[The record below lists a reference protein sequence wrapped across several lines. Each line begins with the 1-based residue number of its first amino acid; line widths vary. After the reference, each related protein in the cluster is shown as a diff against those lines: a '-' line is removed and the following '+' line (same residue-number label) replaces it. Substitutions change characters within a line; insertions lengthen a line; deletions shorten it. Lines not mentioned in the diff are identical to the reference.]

1 MRRKNSSVFEFAG
14 ELEVSDVSVIKQ
26 LFQQCDSDKDGELS
40 VGELRNVIKEL
51 NIPTNENEIA
61 SLLKSLDKDGNSKI
75 SFKEFLSG
83 IKWIQKSNR
92 LVNSVPKDKLKRSG
106 SIVDFISE
114 LQQDQLKEFKEYFDL
129 CDEDHDG
136 IITKAEFQK
145 MFIEKLGLKT
155 TQNDFEVLFDS
166 LDYNGDGKLQF
177 EEFISGMRWLNK
189 GVNITKDNLAQT
201 TTTTKQGEGDSVLS
215 ERNKI
220 LTNYLKEMINRG
232 MEKAET
238 LFKEKKYDTCRQVL
252 DILDLEFLSD
262 MEPFIGTVATKTQLK
277 HFSTMKKK
285 TNPPKPSK

>member
-189 GVNITKDNLAQT
+189 VYLQQKKNFLFTFEMCD
-201 TTTTKQGEGDSVLS
+201 LS
-215 ERNKI
+215 Q
-220 LTNYLKEMINRG
+220 
-232 MEKAET
+232 
-238 LFKEKKYDTCRQVL
+238 D
-252 DILDLEFLSD
+252 
-262 MEPFIGTVATKTQLK
+262 
-277 HFSTMKKK
+277 
-285 TNPPKPSK
+285 